1 MSHSQPNIPPLIK
14 EYSEKMKIPL
24 DTISTLQF
32 MEVLD
37 YKPLFPIII
46 VLGEASA
53 GTSVTSTL
61 LGLNLPSDLAIPI
74 VLKFKYDSDIASRKI
89 LFEYLFEGSFYKKEV
104 SETRLANKIIKLMK
118 RVPEDKRWRT
128 KVTLTITQPQVS
140 DLMVVLLPEFHTHQ
154 NEYEEKK
161 EIELIQRYIESHNG
175 CCDHLFLNVL
185 SCPSNFNSCL
195 SRKVL
200 KGLDYS
206 GTHCI
211 TVFTKV
217 DLSDEYL
224 ISVLTS
230 KNVVTPS
237 PFGYF
242 VVDNTTDDDEKK
254 TDECVLLSKVE
265 KEYVGFDVISKN
277 IVAAMLAILFK
288 PGYLILERI
297 ESDLKESVVMLNRR
311 QKTFGSVKDAI
322 PDVMLI
328 VSMAYSSVMKL
339 FIHGD
344 YIEYRKDKY
353 MHAASN
359 VALRFEKLKT
369 DLHDLKHD
377 NRKPFL
383 QYEVE
388 ILKRTSQ
395 YNLLYL
401 LSSSVLKSLL
411 HRQFSEASSIIDEFV
426 SSIMEY
432 IERVVVKVLLN
443 HEIYSWQLHPFM
455 IQIGRVLV
463 KGMRKSYLKKLT
475 EMLDMEK
482 EFVYTSSDEFAR
494 KMKEMESV
502 KLELD
507 GGEDFIDIEGFGN
520 NINVEHL
527 KGYPKSQVKVA
538 FEQKK
543 ENVVYWEI
551 VVNRFVDYCYLNLQT
566 LIKKMM
572 TDGIEEVTR
581 EHLMTRMKD
590 ETKLPDHVVSVVA
603 FNKLDMEHR
612 IKYLKKI
619 KKDIERWQVSSDV
632 FRDRYMFDRGL

>member
-1 MSHSQPNIPPLIK
+1 
-14 EYSEKMKIPL
+14 
-24 DTISTLQF
+24 
-32 MEVLD
+32 
-37 YKPLFPIII
+37 
-46 VLGEASA
+46 
-53 GTSVTSTL
+53 
-61 LGLNLPSDLAIPI
+61 
-74 VLKFKYDSDIASRKI
+74 
-89 LFEYLFEGSFYKKEV
+89 
-104 SETRLANKIIKLMK
+104 MK

-128 KVTLTITQPQVS
+128 EITLTFTQPQVF
-140 DLMVVLLPEFHTHQ
+140 DLMVVLLPEIHTHQ
-154 NEYEEKK
+154 NEDEEKK
-161 EIELIQRYIESHNG
+161 EIELIQRYIEFESHTG
-175 CCDHLFLNVL
+175 CYDRLFLNIL

-200 KGLDYS
+200 KRLDYI

-224 ISVLTS
+224 ISLLTS
-230 KNVVTPS
+230 KKIVTPS

-242 VVDNTTDDDEKK
+242 IVDNTTDDD
-254 TDECVLLSKVE
+254 CILLSKVD

-277 IVAAMLAILFK
+277 IVAAMLSILYK
-288 PGYLILERI
+288 PGYPILERI
-297 ESDLKESVVMLNRR
+297 ESDLKESVLMLNRR

-344 YIEYRKDKY
+344 YTNYQKDKS

-388 ILKRTSQ
+388 VLKTTSQ

-426 SSIMEY
+426 FSIMEY

-463 KGMRKSYLKKLT
+463 GGMRKSYKKKLT

-482 EFVYTSSDEFAR
+482 EFVYTSSGEFTR
-494 KMKEMESV
+494 KLKEMESV
-502 KLELD
+502 KLDLD
-507 GGEDFIDIEGFGN
+507 VGEEFIDIEGFGN
-520 NINVEHL
+520 NISVEHL
-527 KGYPKSQVKVA
+527 KGYPKFQIKVA

-551 VVNRFVDYCYLNLQT
+551 VVNRFVDYCYLNLQN
-566 LIKKMM
+566 LIKEMM
-572 TDGIEEVTR
+572 TVGNREVIIR

-590 ETKLPDHVVSVVA
+590 ETKLPDHVSPVVA
-603 FNKLDMEHR
+603 FNKLNMESR
-612 IKYLKKI
+612 IEYLKKI